1 MNEKLS
7 WNETRTDVRSPDNN
21 NFGLDRSMNLD
32 YKFTNNLSSKY
43 SWSGQSKLNDF
54 RGYAWTSLRDL
65 DPGTVTQTTESF
77 NTTFNPGLMKWLKP
91 SFNYTANFRWT
102 DDLAREGQNIS
113 TQLRFGSNFSLTPVQ
128 LIELIYKPKSTQK
141 GRTGSRSRGSRSRT
155 QEKSKEKK
163 NKEIGGQDISAHWK
177 VTSCAFVGGNVKGDA
192 QYGTV
197 GKDTLMA
204 VPILPDGSMDP
215 NYDPHTG
222 KLKKDCQKHEKSFIP
237 NHGDVYATALYLS
250 GLDSKGRGRNDR
262 PPLKFIKKTS

>member
-1 MNEKLS
+1 
-7 WNETRTDVRSPDNN
+7 
-21 NFGLDRSMNLD
+21 MNLD

-54 RGYAWTSLRDL
+54 RGYAWTALRDL

-155 QEKSKEKK
+155 QEKSKEKTGDEKKK
-163 NKEIGGQDISAHWK
+163 NPNLNPFAFIHGLFKKINPISVSYTENLNRTANQILGEVPTGYKFGWLPQHGLEQSTEIGSNLGSWDHK
-177 VTSCAFVGGNVKGDA
+177 R
-192 QYGTV
+192 
-197 GKDTLMA
+197 
-204 VPILPDGSMDP
+204 DGSIRSGIKVSRAL
-215 NYDPHTG
+215 TI
-222 KLKKDCQKHEKSFIP
+222 SFNFSQNFSTNRSSRLGMPRIR
-237 NHGDVYATALYLS
+237 YLV
-250 GLDSKGRGRNDR
+250 KR
-262 PPLKFIKKTS
+262 